1 MEVARDLQDHQLVDR
16 DDRPC
21 GRIDDVLIEWDDNG
35 ARLGAI
41 LSGGGILVDQLG
53 AFGRLLKR
61 VPRLES
67 ARSHIAIEWR
77 QVRAVEQDRVCLLPP
92 RERLGVRRRSH
103 DPRRLERPL
112 TLNALLQL
120 RVIDSL
126 GSEIGILDLRTD
138 RARPPLAPRV
148 TGLLC
153 APDPKLVL
161 LGLKRHDGGLLPHP
175 RAARQARFAP
185 WTAIASIDRDS
196 IHLDTPI
203 RELPRLIDTPDEAPS
218 PPDSQEGE

>member
-1 MEVARDLQDHQLVDR
+1 MEVARDLQDYQLVDR

-21 GRIDDVLIEWDDNG
+21 GRIDDVLVEWDDSG

-41 LSGGGILVDQLG
+41 LSGGGILADQLG
-53 AFGRLLKR
+53 AVGRLLKR

-92 RERLGVRRRSH
+92 RDRLGVRRQDR
-103 DPRRLERPL
+103 DARNAEGQL
-112 TLNALLQL
+112 TLTALLQL

-153 APDPKLVL
+153 APAPKLVL
-161 LGLKRHDGGLLPHP
+161 LGLKRHDGGLLPRP
-175 RAARQARFAP
+175 QAARQARFAP
-185 WTAIASIDRDS
+185 WTAIASIDRRTV
-196 IHLDTPI
+196 HLDTPLG
-203 RELPRLIDTPDEAPS
+203 ELPRLIDTPDEAP
-218 PPDSQEGE
+218 PTPDSKE